1 MVTFIET
8 IFQMASVD
16 HVIVDFANFCCLLH
30 TTLGF
35 VDQGCNFDQM
45 SKKLINYLKEN
56 SSLENR
62 KKKHLWDIVLTIETS
77 SSLYFFFMQ
86 VKMFALS

>member
-1 MVTFIET
+1 MATFIET

-30 TTLGF
+30 ARLGF
-35 VDQGCNFDQM
+35 VDQGCNFDQI

-62 KKKHLWDIVLTIETS
+62 KKKLWNIVLMIGTS

-86 VKMFALS
+86 VKTFALS

>member
-1 MVTFIET
+1 MVMVTFIET

-45 SKKLINYLKEN
+45 LKKLINYLKEN

-62 KKKHLWDIVLTIETS
+62 KKNIYGTL
-77 SSLYFFFMQ
+77 F
-86 VKMFALS
+86 

>member
-35 VDQGCNFDQM
+35 VDQG
-45 SKKLINYLKEN
+45 
-56 SSLENR
+56 
-62 KKKHLWDIVLTIETS
+62 
-77 SSLYFFFMQ
+77 
-86 VKMFALS
+86 

>member
-16 HVIVDFANFCCLLH
+16 HVIVDFANFCWLLH

-45 SKKLINYLKEN
+45 SKKLINYLKEK

-62 KKKHLWDIVLTIETS
+62 KKNIYGTL
-77 SSLYFFFMQ
+77 F
-86 VKMFALS
+86 

>member
-35 VDQGCNFDQM
+35 VDQVCNFDKM
-45 SKKLINYLKEN
+45 SKKLTNYLKEN
-56 SSLENR
+56 SSPENR
-62 KKKHLWDIVLTIETS
+62 KKNIYGTL
-77 SSLYFFFMQ
+77 F
-86 VKMFALS
+86 